1 MVEDIQSIIAQ
12 SNIDTSPPPGRTSKS
27 PEGEQ
32 GEPNKVEE
40 TASIGNEKNYTDPKV
55 CHDPSIKLEGIA
67 RIFFDQNKF
76 HMENGEDI
84 SMINAED
91 SIRVDGIEY
100 PLIVVNNRNIERG
113 DINYFKINYDS
124 FLPTILLEIDD
135 IHQNEQK
142 INTTQMSGM
151 IRVCMVAPLDKIYKK
166 ILLNFRITNVDINE
180 NNPTKVTYSGEYYVE
195 NFKQVTTQLIYMPNV
210 CPSAPNCLQGGHI
223 NANTWEMLHRIS
235 ELTGLG
241 FAATKKCKEIEDR
254 VVRHIHTQRF
264 NEFIEDQLAYSGL
277 GEDNIFDAWVDL
289 YGYIVM
295 VNVKWVMDEKI
306 MPSDLVIN
314 SIVGAHAT
322 SNNLPDEE
330 PVEVQRT
337 ITNYNV
343 IQIQTDIEIKT
354 YNMIVNN
361 ESILDGTL
369 ERIYKMNIGG
379 TKTHIETLEIQT
391 KQDSVDGDFI
401 EDYNTGKNRPIPKF
415 NFNDPAYT
423 GLSGGYNLDEQKKI
437 RNAYFKKKRQSLL
450 IVTLKKPN
458 FGLQRGTLVNV
469 AIYDDDPINKQVVF
483 QNSSNLNRND
493 SNAEADKINLPEEYN
508 QYDVLLDSTMTLMNM
523 KLSGLYYIDGM
534 TWEYSPAMGSILQS
548 LILIKKGKTTGYLNK
563 HNATKM
569 VKLPER
575 TTLPQTSMKVTED
588 AI

>member
-1 MVEDIQSIIAQ
+1 MVEDIQAILAQ
-12 SNIDTSPPPGRTSKS
+12 TSIDTDPPPGRTLKS
-27 PEGEQ
+27 PEGE
-32 GEPNKVEE
+32 PNEVKE
-40 TASIGNEKNYTDPKV
+40 TTSIGNEKNYTDPKV
-55 CHDPSIKLEGIA
+55 CHDPSIQLEGIA
-67 RIFFDQNKF
+67 RLFFNQNKF

-84 SMINAED
+84 SLINDED
-91 SIRVDGIEY
+91 SIKVDGIEY

-113 DINYFKINYDS
+113 EINYFRINYDS

-135 IHQNEQK
+135 LHQNEQK
-142 INTTQMSGM
+142 INTTQMSGL

-166 ILLNFRITNVDINE
+166 ILLNFRITNVDIDE

-195 NFKQVTTQLIYMPNV
+195 NFRQVNTQLIYMPAV
-210 CPSAPNCLQGGHI
+210 CSSAPNCLQGGHI

-277 GEDNIFDAWVDL
+277 GEENIFDAWVDL

-306 MPSDLVIN
+306 MPSDLIIN

-322 SNNLPDEE
+322 TNDLPEEE
-330 PVEVQRT
+330 PKEIYRT
-337 ITNYNV
+337 LTN
-343 IQIQTDIEIKT
+343 

-379 TKTHIETLEIQT
+379 TKTNIETLEIQT

-450 IVTLKKPN
+450 IVTLKRPN
-458 FGLQRGTLVNV
+458 FGLQRGTLVNI

-493 SNAEADKINLPEEYN
+493 SKAEADKINLPEEYS
-508 QYDVLLDSTMTLMNM
+508 QYDVILDSSITLMNM

-534 TWEYSPAMGSILQS
+534 IWEYSPAIGSILQS
-548 LILIKKGKTTGYLNK
+548 LILIKKGKTSGYLNK

-569 VKLPER
+569 VKLPEK

-588 AI
+588 VV